1 VSSEIIHPAF
11 STDAATARRN
21 LSLLDEGRRLVE
33 GARTE
38 GIILRLIGGVAVM
51 AHCPDVLDRGGSRPI
66 ADVDAVV
73 GPRQGRALSRFLQEN
88 AGYQPEPR
96 FNALHGHRRML
107 FHGPQGPL
115 DVLVG
120 MFEMCHR
127 IDLSTRL
134 HLDAPTVT
142 VTDLLLTKLQVVEL
156 NEKDAQDALDLLAS
170 HDVARTEGDVV
181 NLDYIDSLAAG
192 DWGLWRTI
200 TGTLERL
207 GELAVPDTA
216 ARISHI
222 RRSLID
228 VPKTRRW
235 KLRARVGERVRW
247 YVLPDEIE

>member
-1 VSSEIIHPAF
+1 VSSEIIRPAF
-11 STDAATARRN
+11 SPDAATARRN
-21 LSLLDEGRRLVE
+21 LTLLDEGRRLVE

-38 GIILRLIGGVAVM
+38 GLTLRLIGGVAVM
-51 AHCPDVLDRGGSRPI
+51 AHCPKVLDRGGSRPI

-73 GPRQGRALSRFLQEN
+73 LPRQGRALSRFLEES

-107 FHGPQGPL
+107 FHGPQGQL

-120 MFEMCHR
+120 VFEMCHR
-127 IDLSTRL
+127 IDLSGRL
-134 HLDAPTVT
+134 HFDDPTVT
-142 VTDLLLTKLQVVEL
+142 LSDLLLTKLQVVEL
-156 NEKDAQDALDLLAS
+156 NEKDAHDALDLLES

-181 NLDYIDSLAAG
+181 NLDYIDSLVAS
-192 DWGLWRTI
+192 DWGLWRTV

-207 GELAVPDTA
+207 GGLAVPETA
-216 ARISHI
+216 VRISKIHQ
-222 RRSLID
+222 SLID

-247 YVLPDEIE
+247 YVLPDEVE